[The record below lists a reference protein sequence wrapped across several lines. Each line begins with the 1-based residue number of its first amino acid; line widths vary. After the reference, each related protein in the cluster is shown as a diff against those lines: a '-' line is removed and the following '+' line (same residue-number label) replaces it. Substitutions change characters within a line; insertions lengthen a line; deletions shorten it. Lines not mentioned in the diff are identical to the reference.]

1 MNKEKIYSY
10 IPIILILL
18 VSVFFLYKTYN
29 YFGEYRE
36 EIALNIYNYSNYTS
50 TLKDNIE
57 TKYYNKN
64 YKKNLPLKLRD
75 YYITA
80 SYKSYLAT
88 GSSYSVPSVDTL
100 KNIIKKGARFIHLD
114 VYSNGQ
120 ILEPSTKP
128 IVRDKTLL
136 PKYGHSVDLSD
147 CLSAISS
154 LAWKNT
160 SAPLLLYLET
170 HFYNTD
176 KPLCNKIVSQIN
188 KYFSSRLLDRRYS
201 HNSKNISNINIK
213 DALNKIII
221 ITNRNDY
228 LGDLSEYINGV
239 IPSYSSDSTE
249 SDDEYYSL
257 TQMSPDKKEKIK
269 NQLIVYNYYPDMD
282 AYGGLTS
289 RYNDVDNIIDTSKL
303 ELSISRPVLTFR
315 LENLV
320 NPVADIF
327 NINPTTS
334 YDNGIQLVCMNY
346 QYFDENMKKYLEFF
360 KDGSMKVKPDN
371 LRYIPK
377 PPVEIVEQKVDLS
390 YAPRQITTKGNWKN
404 FYF

>member
-88 GSSYSVPSVDTL
+88 VIYSVPSVDTL
-100 KNIIKKGARFIHLD
+100 KNIIKKGARVIHVD
-114 VYSNGQ
+114 VYSHGQ
-120 ILEPSTKP
+120 ILEPSAKP

-221 ITNRNDY
+221 LTNRND
-228 LGDLSEYINGV
+228 I
-239 IPSYSSDSTE
+239 
-249 SDDEYYSL
+249 
-257 TQMSPDKKEKIK
+257 
-269 NQLIVYNYYPDMD
+269 
-282 AYGGLTS
+282 
-289 RYNDVDNIIDTSKL
+289 
-303 ELSISRPVLTFR
+303 
-315 LENLV
+315 
-320 NPVADIF
+320 
-327 NINPTTS
+327 
-334 YDNGIQLVCMNY
+334 
-346 QYFDENMKKYLEFF
+346 
-360 KDGSMKVKPDN
+360 
-371 LRYIPK
+371 
-377 PPVEIVEQKVDLS
+377 
-390 YAPRQITTKGNWKN
+390 
-404 FYF
+404 